1 MPMRIFY
8 VPSNISIENLRHIFP
23 PSTRMSLLP
32 KCHLPHPLSKTT
44 FFSRPAAHPLKIR
57 KQNRSSKFKKKHN
70 HTNAHTKSKQKSNS
84 KTSTHKNQKQTHQ
97 KDNPKQSIKPHQLE
111 NIPPRQPFKSNKHPP
126 KSHSETI
133 HPKTQGRFP
142 SNASAFHSK
151 RRRVRF
157 QTQRRFT

>member
-1 MPMRIFY
+1 MYSEYFHKKSSLYLSPIHQDATPTKM
-8 VPSNISIENLRHIFP
+8 SP
-23 PSTRMSLLP
+23 P
-32 KCHLPHPLSKTT
+32 PLSLQNH
-44 FFSRPAAHPLKIR
+44 FLFSPPAHPLKIR

-70 HTNAHTKSKQKSNS
+70 HTNTHTKSKQKSNS
-84 KTSTHKNQKQTHQ
+84 STTAHKNPKQSHQ

-111 NIPPRQPFKSNKHPP
+111 NIPPRQPFKSNKHLPQSLSKP
-126 KSHSETI
+126 I

-151 RRRVRF
+151 RRRVCF

>member
-1 MPMRIFY
+1 
-8 VPSNISIENLRHIFP
+8 
-23 PSTRMSLLP
+23 MSLP
-32 KCHLPHPLSKTT
+32 TKMSPHPLPLQNH
-44 FFSRPAAHPLKIR
+44 FLFSPRRPSAQNPQAEPLIKYQKATQSHKR
-57 KQNRSSKFKKKHN
+57 
-70 HTNAHTKSKQKSNS
+70 HTKSKQKSNS
-84 KTSTHKNQKQTHQ
+84 NTTAHKSPKQTPQ

-133 HPKTQGRFP
+133 LPKTQGRFL

-151 RRRVRF
+151 RRRVCF

>member
-1 MPMRIFY
+1 MPMRIFN
-8 VPSNISIENLRHIFP
+8 VLKDTSIENLRHIFP
-23 PSTRMSLLP
+23 PSTKMPLLP
-32 KCHLPHPLSKTT
+32 KCHHPHSLSKTT
-44 FFSRPAAHPLKIR
+44 FFSRPATHPLKIR
-57 KQNRSSKFKKKHN
+57 KQNHLSNTKKKHN

-84 KTSTHKNQKQTHQ
+84 NTTAHKSQKQTPQ

-111 NIPPRQPFKSNKHPP
+111 NTPPRQPFKSNKHPP
-126 KSHSETI
+126 QSLSKPI

-151 RRRVRF
+151 RRRVCF